1 MATPSQTGK
10 SCGPGGLWK
19 SKKNQN
25 EATAPQASLNGDD
38 KLDVEHIS
46 NTSLDPTDAAQPTQ
60 RRREAPA
67 LVRDLTPEERARL
80 EKALVKK
87 IDLRLLPMLILMYL
101 MNYLD
106 RNNIA
111 AARLAGL
118 EEELELTGT
127 QYLTCVSILFV
138 GYILM
143 QVPSNLFLNKIG
155 RPSLYLPTCMV
166 IWGVISAATAAAESF
181 GGLVAIRFFLGFV
194 EAAYFPGCLFF
205 LSSWYT
211 RKELG
216 FRTAILYSGSLL
228 SGAFSGL
235 ITAGITDGMDGKRG
249 LRAWRWLFII
259 EGVITIVI
267 AFAAYSVLPNFPRT
281 TTWLTDDERQLAI
294 WRLDEDIGEDD
305 WTGTQNQT
313 FGHGMKLA
321 FQDIKMWNLMV
332 LVFCFVAS
340 GTVTNLFPTIVGTL
354 GYSNINS
361 LLLTVPP
368 YVLGVITTF
377 LNSWHAD
384 RTGERYFH
392 ITLPL
397 YFAVIA
403 FIIAAATIKTAP
415 RYLAMMLMIPGVY
428 TGYVVA
434 LAWISNTLPR
444 PPAKRAAAL
453 AAINAVSNASSIYAS
468 YMYPE
473 SASPRYI
480 VAMSVSC
487 VTASIAIVAA
497 TVLRFTLVRLNKKL
511 DRGEVVEGAVA
522 VGEAVPGE
530 AAKKGFRFV
539 L

>member
-1 MATPSQTGK
+1 MSTPK
-10 SCGPGGLWK
+10 SYLSSHHFGGLWK
-19 SKKNQN
+19 PKKDKNTGAD
-25 EATAPQASLNGDD
+25 EDPEVRLEGDE
-38 KLDVEHIS
+38 KLEPEHVS
-46 NTSLDPTDAAQPTQ
+46 ETSFDAATGSSSTR
-60 RRREAPA
+60 RRREAPP
-67 LVRDLTPEERARL
+67 LVRDLAPEERARL
-80 EKALVKK
+80 EKVLVAK
-87 IDLRLLPMLILMYL
+87 IDLHLLPMLIIMYL

-118 EEELELTGT
+118 EEELDLTGT
-127 QYLTCVSILFV
+127 QYLTAVSILFV

-155 RPSLYLPTCMV
+155 KPALYLPTVMI

-181 GGLVAIRFFLGFV
+181 GGLIAIRFFLGFV

-216 FRTAILYSGSLL
+216 FRTAILYSGSLM

-235 ITAGITDGMDGKRG
+235 ITAGITSGMDGKRG

-267 AFAAYSVLPNFPRT
+267 ALMAYFILPNFPRT
-281 TTWLTDDERQLAI
+281 TSWLTENERQLAI

-305 WTGTQNQT
+305 WLGSHKQT
-313 FGHGMKLA
+313 FWHGMKLA
-321 FQDIKMWNLMV
+321 FTDIKMWVLMV
-332 LVFCFVAS
+332 LLFCFVAS
-340 GTVTNLFPTIVGTL
+340 GTVTNLFPTVVQTL
-354 GYSNINS
+354 GYSNIVS

-377 LNSWHAD
+377 ANSWHAD
-384 RTGERYFH
+384 KTGERYFH

-397 YFAVIA
+397 YFAVAA
-403 FIIAAATIKTAP
+403 FIIAAVTTKTAP

-444 PPAKRAAAL
+444 PPAKSQK
-453 AAINAVSNASSIYAS
+453 V
-468 YMYPE
+468 
-473 SASPRYI
+473 
-480 VAMSVSC
+480 VAMSVNC
-487 VTASIAIVAA
+487 VTAFIAICAA
-497 TVLRFTLVRLNKKL
+497 TLLRFILVHLNKKL

-522 VGEAVPGE
+522 VGEAIPGE
-530 AAKKGFRFV
+530 AAQKGFRFV